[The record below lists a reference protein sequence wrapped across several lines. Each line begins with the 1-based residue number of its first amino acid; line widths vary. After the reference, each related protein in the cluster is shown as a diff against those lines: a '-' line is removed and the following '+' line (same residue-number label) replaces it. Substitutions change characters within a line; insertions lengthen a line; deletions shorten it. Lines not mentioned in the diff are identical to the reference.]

1 MGSSCFEGLLAG
13 QIIKGDYEKLVSF
26 YEANH
31 PFLANFRLNSAGGDV
46 DEAIK
51 IGQLFRKYLIT
62 AWAPI
67 GIPPI
72 PPFLWKVCSGQG
84 CTCASACALIWFGA
98 VERHGAVGL
107 HRPRTDDP
115 AFKALSP
122 ADASVVFRRML
133 DRVTRYLEDMEAP
146 RPMIEA
152 MVATSSAEI
161 RWVDSEKDGGLKRPP
176 SIAEW
181 EDASC
186 GSFTA
191 EENSTYLE
199 LMGAMG
205 SKKQLTQQ
213 EELLYKLLSERSSKK
228 DQCDYVLR
236 SSHRDQL
243 LPP

>member
-1 MGSSCFEGLLAG
+1 MDSSCFEGLLAG
-13 QIIKGDYEKLVSF
+13 QIVKGDYDKLVNF
-26 YEANH
+26 YKANH

-46 DEAIK
+46 DEAIR
-51 IGQLFRKYLIT
+51 IGQLFRRYLIT

-67 GIPPI
+67 RAPPA
-72 PPFLWKVCSGQG
+72 PPFLLKVCSGQG
-84 CTCASACALIWFGA
+84 CVCASACALIWFGA
-98 VERHGAVGL
+98 VERHGSIGL

-122 ADASVVFRRML
+122 ADASALFRRML
-133 DRVTRYLEDMEAP
+133 DGVTRYLEGMEVP
-146 RPMIEA
+146 RPIIEA

-161 RWVDSEKDGGLKRPP
+161 RWVDSEEDSTFKRPP

-191 EENSTYLE
+191 EENNTYLG
-199 LMGAMG
+199 LMGATG
-205 SKKQLTQQ
+205 SNKQLTQQ
-213 EELLYKLLSERSSKK
+213 EALLYKLLSERAIKK
-228 DQCDYVLR
+228 DQCDYVLM
-236 SSHRDQL
+236 STHRDQL